1 MTRRITITMLAIVA
15 LVLVAPVIAAAAAGP
30 RAPAGTLATK
40 PATTTRRAVITL
52 DSSAV
57 TGAAQMQFRDEGGAW
72 GEWLPFAA
80 QYQWTLPGTDGLKTV
95 HAQYLGGDGSPSGEL
110 TAQVFLDRKRPKTIG
125 YAHEARRKTRIA
137 LTYKVVDPK
146 PSCGW
151 ARVIIRVY
159 RYGKL
164 FTTFKRVEV
173 PTNRKQKTRTFKCS
187 WSRGW
192 YTYRILATDIAG
204 NRYATA
210 GVGVLFVK

>member
-1 MTRRITITMLAIVA
+1 MTRRITIVMLAIVVV
-15 LVLVAPVIAAAAAGP
+15 VLIAPAVASAA
-30 RAPAGTLATK
+30 APAGTLSTK
-40 PATTTRRAVITL
+40 PATATRRAVITL

-57 TGAAQMQFRDEGGAW
+57 TGAAQMQFRDEAGAW
-72 GEWLPFAA
+72 SEWLPFAA
-80 QYQWTLPGTDGLKTV
+80 QYAWRLPGTDGLKTV
-95 HAQYLGGDGSPSGEL
+95 HAQYRGGDGSLSGEL
-110 TAQVFLDRKRPKTIG
+110 TAQVFLDRKRPKTVG

-146 PSCGW
+146 PSCGR
-151 ARVIIRVY
+151 AKVTIRVY

-164 FTTFKRVEV
+164 FTTFKRVVV

-192 YTYRILATDIAG
+192 YTYKILATDIAG
-204 NRYATA
+204 NRYKTA